1 MCLHDDIYMC
11 WDEILHQASE
21 SACAYYNSNY
31 DSFPDEYVDFLRSYF
46 IAQIDAF
53 EFGDKVTECTK
64 ELSYNT
70 AAQWH
75 LCHTGSGL
83 DDVDDED
90 GGSVRPGVGLHHAA
104 GEGGDP
110 GEPLREGNL
119 LLFRSTVKNI
129 QASVVQEN
137 SLSFCQNVVNP
148 RVS

>member
-53 EFGDKVTECTK
+53 EFWDKVTLMTPVSVYTK
-64 ELSYNT
+64 ELFYNT
-70 AAQWH
+70 AANWH
-75 LCHTGSGL
+75 MRHTVSGL

-119 LLFRSTVKNI
+119 LLFHSTVKNI
-129 QASVVQEN
+129 QASVVQAN
-137 SLSFCQNVVNP
+137 SLSFW
-148 RVS
+148 

>member
-1 MCLHDDIYMC
+1 MW

-53 EFGDKVTECTK
+53 EFGDKVTLTSLSSVYTK
-64 ELSYNT
+64 ES
-70 AAQWH
+70 AKWH
-75 LCHTGSGL
+75 MCHTGSGL

-129 QASVVQEN
+129 QASVVQAN
-137 SLSFCQNVVNP
+137 SLSFW
-148 RVS
+148 